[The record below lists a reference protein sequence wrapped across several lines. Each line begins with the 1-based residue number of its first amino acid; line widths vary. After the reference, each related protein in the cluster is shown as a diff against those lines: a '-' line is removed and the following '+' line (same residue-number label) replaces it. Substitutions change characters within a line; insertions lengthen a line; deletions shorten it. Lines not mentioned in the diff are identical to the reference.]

1 MLHGAESLSC
11 LISFCVICG
20 GYVHNLVSPG
30 VKITLFIAVSKYS
43 GCSELSHA
51 KTKHEN

>member
-11 LISFCVICG
+11 LISFPVICG

-30 VKITLFIAVSKYS
+30 VKITLFIAVSEVFWVLRVKS
-43 GCSELSHA
+43 CKN
-51 KTKHEN
+51 KT